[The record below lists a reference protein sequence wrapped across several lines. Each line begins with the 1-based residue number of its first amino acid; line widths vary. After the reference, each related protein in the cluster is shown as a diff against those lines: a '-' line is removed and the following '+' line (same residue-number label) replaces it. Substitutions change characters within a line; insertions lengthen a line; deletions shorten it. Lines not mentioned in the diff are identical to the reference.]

1 MICMSLSEL
10 DIYRSNKSPLSLLN
24 RSAHVK
30 MEGSVSKLDIQA
42 LNDMFNKGSVFL
54 ITGEE
59 ATEYLALK
67 LNEETKDAEIKE
79 EENNE
84 EHN

>member
-1 MICMSLSEL
+1 MICMNLSEL
-10 DIYRSNKSPLSLLN
+10 DIYRSNKSPLSLLI

-59 ATEYLALK
+59 ANEYLALK
-67 LNEETKDAEIKE
+67 HEKEVREVETKE

>member
-1 MICMSLSEL
+1 MICMNLSEL
-10 DIYRSNKSPLSLLN
+10 NIHRNKKNFIDLLCDSP
-24 RSAHVK
+24 HVK

-54 ITGEE
+54 ITSEE

-67 LNEETKDAEIKE
+67 LNEETKDAETKE
-79 EENNE
+79 EESNE
-84 EHN
+84 E

>member
-1 MICMSLSEL
+1 MICMNISEL
-10 DIYRSNKSPLSLLN
+10 TIYKHRKTFIDLLCDSP
-24 RSAHVK
+24 HVK

-42 LNDMFNKGSVFL
+42 LNDMFDKGSVFL

-67 LNEETKDAEIKE
+67 LNEETKDAETKE
-79 EENNE
+79 EESNE
-84 EHN
+84 E